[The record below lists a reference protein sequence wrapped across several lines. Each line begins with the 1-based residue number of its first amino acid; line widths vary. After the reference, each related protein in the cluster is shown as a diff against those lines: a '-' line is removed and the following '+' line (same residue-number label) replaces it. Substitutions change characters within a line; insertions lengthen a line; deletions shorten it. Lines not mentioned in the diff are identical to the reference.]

1 MYIYYRRELIVIVKR
16 RILNHEDYSRDKE
29 PDAVNPSGT
38 CVSNRHVPTLLRL
51 PDGTHRS
58 VLREEVF
65 PLLSPPP
72 RERANLEV
80 EDEGRDSGVEIRGRG
95 TSKWRQLFFGRKL
108 ERRKWDKFV
117 EACRAVESWGLN
129 PN

>member
-65 PLLSPPP
+65 PLPSPPP
-72 RERANLEV
+72 RERANLEI

-95 TSKWRQLFFGRKL
+95 TSSGGNFSS
-108 ERRKWDKFV
+108 V
-117 EACRAVESWGLN
+117 ENWNGGSGINSSKPVEPSNLGD
-129 PN
+129 

>member
-65 PLLSPPP
+65 PLPSPPP
-72 RERANLEV
+72 RERANLEI

-95 TSKWRQLFFGRKL
+95 TSNGGNFSS
-108 ERRKWDKFV
+108 V
-117 EACRAVESWGLN
+117 ENWSGGSGINSSKPVEPSNLGD
-129 PN
+129 